1 MAVSQ
6 KASGRSAAGGQPKKK
21 SKGLKMKPS
30 EIEQALKTSS
40 FFKGLDDAV
49 IRKIAGLGKV
59 ILLKAG
65 ENVFNQGDFGEKI
78 YIIAEGYVLLERA
91 TDLGER
97 QGRVVIDALGK
108 GRFLGCWST
117 LLNQPHILM
126 SSASCQKPTTVIS
139 IEGADLREIML
150 GDFELGFRVMER
162 LCFQLRDRIQ
172 AAYGALEK
180 V

>member
-1 MAVSQ
+1 MT
-6 KASGRSAAGGQPKKK
+6 P
-21 SKGLKMKPS
+21 L
-30 EIEQALKTSS
+30 EIEEVLKESQ
-40 FFKGLDDAV
+40 FFKDLDEDV
-49 IRKIAGLGKV
+49 IRKIAKLGKV
-59 ILLKAG
+59 ISLKGG
-65 ENVFNQGDFGEKI
+65 EHVFTQGDFGEKI
-78 YIIAEGYVLLERA
+78 YIIMDGYVMLERA

-117 LLNQPHILM
+117 LLNEPHILM
-126 SSASCQKPTTVIS
+126 STASCQKPTTVIS
-139 IEGADLREIML
+139 IRGSELREIML
-150 GDFELGFRVMER
+150 SDFELGFHVMER

>member
-1 MAVSQ
+1 M
-6 KASGRSAAGGQPKKK
+6 
-21 SKGLKMKPS
+21 KMNS
-30 EIEQALKTSS
+30 SDIEQVLKESH
-40 FFKGLDDAV
+40 FFKDLDDTV
-49 IRKIAGLGKV
+49 IRKIADLGKV
-59 ILLKAG
+59 ISLKGG
-65 ENVFNQGDFGEKI
+65 EHVFTQGDFGEKI
-78 YIIAEGYVLLERA
+78 YIIVEGYVLLERA

-117 LLNQPHILM
+117 LLNEPHILM
-126 SSASCQKPTTVIS
+126 STASCQKPTTVIS
-139 IEGADLREIML
+139 IKGADLREIML
-150 GDFELGFRVMER
+150 SDFELGFRVMER